1 MLRIVLE
8 TIYDIQLVIGDGI
21 YHWCVPLA
29 DAVRVVGS
37 VLHGED
43 LVFTNFYHPIVVFP
57 WVKIIIVYVW

>member
-1 MLRIVLE
+1 MLRIVLV

-37 VLHGED
+37 VPHGED
-43 LVFTNFYHPIVVFP
+43 LDVVSNF
-57 WVKIIIVYVW
+57 